1 MNKVLVSL
9 LLTLGLTGVAQAA
22 GDAEAG
28 QGKVAVCGACH
39 GADGNSPAPN
49 FPKLAGQGERYLLK
63 QLHDIKSGARPV
75 VEMTG
80 MLDNLSEQDM
90 ADIAAYFSSQ
100 KMSVGAADPKLVERG
115 EALFRGGKLEE
126 GMPSCI
132 GCHSPNGAGLAAAGF
147 PHLGGQHAQYVAKQ
161 LTDFREGNRT
171 NDGDAMIMRAI
182 AAKPDI
188 LLMDEPFSALDP
200 LARASLQE
208 TVSLIHKKL
217 GTTIVFVTHDMN
229 EAAKLACRIG
239 VMHQGRLVQVDTPQ
253 DIQNHPA
260 DDYVR
265 SLFGAAQPENTISA
279 DKVINLYRRLDADGK
294 ARVREY
300 WAQNRMD
307 V

>member
-9 LLTLGLTGVAQAA
+9 LLTLGLTGLAQAA
-22 GDAEAG
+22 GDAAAG

-63 QLHDIKSGARPV
+63 QLHDIKSGDRTV

-90 ADIAAYFSSQ
+90 ADIAAYFASQ

-126 GMPSCI
+126 GMPACT
-132 GCHSPNGAGLAAAGF
+132 GCHSPNGAGLAAAAF
-147 PHLGGQHAQYVAKQ
+147 PKLGGQHATYVAKQ

-182 AAKPDI
+182 AAKLSNKDI
-188 LLMDEPFSALDP
+188 EA
-200 LARASLQE
+200 
-208 TVSLIHKKL
+208 VSSFI
-217 GTTIVFVTHDMN
+217 
-229 EAAKLACRIG
+229 
-239 VMHQGRLVQVDTPQ
+239 QGL
-253 DIQNHPA
+253 H
-260 DDYVR
+260 
-265 SLFGAAQPENTISA
+265 
-279 DKVINLYRRLDADGK
+279 
-294 ARVREY
+294 
-300 WAQNRMD
+300 
-307 V
+307 